1 MSSKDNKLPE
11 GITLRSDGRYM
22 ARFVVD
28 GERYTLYDR
37 NVKKLAKKM
46 QEKRYELEHGCYC
59 KETNITVEAWFE
71 TWIKEYKEN

>member
-46 QEKRYELEHGCYC
+46 QEKRYELEHGFYC
-59 KETNITVEAWFE
+59 KETILR
-71 TWIKEYKEN
+71 